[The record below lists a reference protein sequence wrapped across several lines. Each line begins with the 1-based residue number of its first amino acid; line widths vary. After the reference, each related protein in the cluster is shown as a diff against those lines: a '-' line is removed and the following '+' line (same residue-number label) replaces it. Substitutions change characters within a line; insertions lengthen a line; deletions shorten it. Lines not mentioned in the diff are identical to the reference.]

1 MVDLNETKQRD
12 QWGSKLGF
20 IMAAAGSAI
29 GLGNLWKF
37 PYMAGQNGGGAFVFV
52 YFAILILV
60 GFTLML
66 AEIVIGRNTQL
77 SAVGAYKK
85 LNAKWSWL
93 GGIGVLA
100 GFMILSFYSVVG
112 GWTINYIVKSVTGG
126 LASSDPAILG
136 GLFEQL
142 IANPVEPI
150 IYHAIFMI
158 LTLGIV
164 KGGISGGIEK
174 ATKVLMPG
182 LFIMMFI
189 IMIRAL
195 TLDGAMTGV
204 EFLLAPDFSKINGGV
219 ILAALG
225 QVFFSLSL
233 GMGTMI
239 TYGSYL
245 SKKED
250 LVVSSISIPLLDT
263 AIALLAGLTI
273 LPAVFAFGFDPG
285 QGPGL
290 LFVTLP
296 AVFAQMP
303 LGTMFALIFFVLVL
317 FAALTSSISLLEV
330 NVAYVVD
337 EFNWNRKKATFV
349 MSALIFSVGVAA
361 SLSMGP
367 WADISIIGG
376 RNIFDSLDFVASNIL
391 LPLGGMFMCIFIGWI
406 WGLENAIK
414 EASNDGKLAFKL
426 APFWGFLVKWVAP
439 IAIFVVFV
447 QSSGILSLFG
457 F

>member
-12 QWGSKLGF
+12 QWGSKIGF

-66 AEIVIGRNTQL
+66 AEIIIGRNTQL

-126 LASSDPAILG
+126 LASSDPAVLG

-142 IANPVEPI
+142 IANPTEPI
-150 IYHAIFMI
+150 IYHALFMI

-174 ATKVLMPG
+174 ATKILMPG

-195 TLDGAMTGV
+195 TLNGAMAGV

-245 SKKED
+245 SKNED

-303 LGTMFALIFFVLVL
+303 LGTLFALIFFVLVL

-337 EFNWNRKKATFV
+337 EFNWDRKKATFV
-349 MSALIFSVGVAA
+349 MSGLIFLVGVAA

-367 WADISIIGG
+367 WADINIIGG

-414 EASNDGKLAFKL
+414 EASNNGKLAFKL

-439 IAIFVVFV
+439 IAIFIVFV

>member
-12 QWGSKLGF
+12 QWGSKIGF

-66 AEIVIGRNTQL
+66 AEIIIGRNTQL

-126 LASSDPAILG
+126 LASSDPAVLG

-142 IANPVEPI
+142 IANPTEPI
-150 IYHAIFMI
+150 IYHALFMI

-174 ATKVLMPG
+174 ATKILMPG

-195 TLDGAMTGV
+195 TLNGAMAGV

-245 SKKED
+245 SKNED

-303 LGTMFALIFFVLVL
+303 LGTLFALIFFVLVL

-337 EFNWNRKKATFV
+337 EFKWDRKKATFV
-349 MSALIFSVGVAA
+349 MSGLIFLVGVAA

-426 APFWGFLVKWVAP
+426 APFWGFLVKWIAP
-439 IAIFVVFV
+439 IAIFIVFV